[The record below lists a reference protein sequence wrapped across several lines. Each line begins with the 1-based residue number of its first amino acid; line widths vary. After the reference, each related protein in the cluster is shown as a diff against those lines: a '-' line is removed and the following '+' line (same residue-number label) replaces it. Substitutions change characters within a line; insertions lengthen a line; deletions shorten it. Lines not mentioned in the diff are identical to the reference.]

1 MVDALPSAHYL
12 RVLYVP
18 GAFLEGTGAE
28 WLTALCCVRTRV
40 ALWPEHY
47 MRGDG
52 IEPGSN
58 TSKLVYGESGE
69 FEYLSGNEGVASVA
83 LSAYTTICEEAVFG
97 ETDCQRAIEMGCT
110 PPFLDAR
117 LRRSVPTETALGG
130 GLALALGG
138 GLAVGGAVGAL
149 LVLARHCSRHGRLKL
164 AKRQPA

>member
-1 MVDALPSAHYL
+1 MFSSLPPESDALVDALPSAHYL

-58 TSKLVYGESGE
+58 TSKLGALIRALISAVCSRSPHFRFCSYGTPRSSYVSPTASFESPSST
-69 FEYLSGNEGVASVA
+69 LCHSNPA
-83 LSAYTTICEEAVFG
+83 LSHPNPALPRPNPAL
-97 ETDCQRAIEMGCT
+97 T
-110 PPFLDAR
+110 PL
-117 LRRSVPTETALGG
+117 
-130 GLALALGG
+130 
-138 GLAVGGAVGAL
+138 
-149 LVLARHCSRHGRLKL
+149 
-164 AKRQPA
+164 